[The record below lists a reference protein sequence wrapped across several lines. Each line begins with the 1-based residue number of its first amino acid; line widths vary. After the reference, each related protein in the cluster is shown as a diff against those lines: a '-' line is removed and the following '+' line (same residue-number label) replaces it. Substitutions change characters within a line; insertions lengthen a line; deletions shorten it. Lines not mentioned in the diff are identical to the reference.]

1 MSYMKVV
8 VIVELAAVLEPD
20 DFGPGF
26 PGGHANEDDFVAQ
39 YVFVVKV
46 RGFGNAGTLR
56 YTILDN
62 DITTS
67 EVRLSF

>member
-20 DFGPGF
+20 DFGPGL

-46 RGFGNAGTLR
+46 RGFGNAGTLWTQ
-56 YTILDN
+56 YSIMTL
-62 DITTS
+62 
-67 EVRLSF
+67 LP